1 MSVMTKIC
9 QLVVISSFLR
19 KEQPLCY
26 SRNMKDYPIDLQA
39 TLFCGQC
46 FGWQEEDG
54 VFQSVVQGKHVQ
66 FTRETFLSTIANDDR
81 LAHYFDMDGGYL
93 EANAHLTL
101 LDPKLMLAVTKFGG
115 LHILNQD
122 PFEVLICYILSQ
134 NNNIARIRQM
144 YTRLAQ
150 TYGTAVCDT
159 LHAFPTASQM
169 EEATEEDLR
178 KLGMGFRA
186 PYMVDAIHKHA
197 LLEQVPSLD
206 FEKALELLMTIRGVG
221 PKVGACILLY
231 AFHRMEAFPMDTWMQ
246 KVMAAWFPGKDSTY
260 FAPYAGIA
268 QQYLFHYARTEGLQ

>member
-1 MSVMTKIC
+1 MVIC
-9 QLVVISSFLR
+9 RFLL
-19 KEQPLCY
+19 KKQPLWY
-26 SRNMKDYPIDLQA
+26 SRCMKDYPIDLRA

-46 FGWQEEDG
+46 FGWQEDKG

-66 FTRETFLSTIANDDR
+66 FTTETFMSTLAKDGR
-81 LAHYFDMDGGYL
+81 LAHYFDMGGVYA
-93 EANAHLTL
+93 EANEHLSL
-101 LDPKLMLAVTKFGG
+101 LDPKLSDAVRMFGG

-122 PFEVLICYILSQ
+122 PFEVLICFILSQ

-144 YTRLAQ
+144 YSRLAQ
-150 TYGTAVCDT
+150 VYGSAVDDT
-159 LHAFPTASQM
+159 WHAFPTASEM
-169 EEATEEDLR
+169 EGTTEEDLR

-186 PYMVDAIHKHA
+186 PYLIDAIGKHA
-197 LLEQVPSLD
+197 ILGQVPSLD

-221 PKVGACILLY
+221 PKVGSCILLY

-246 KVMAAWFPGKDSTY
+246 KVMTNWFPGKTSTY